1 MANKKRKV
9 NQMANPLKAQID
21 IRLAGNDYKVRLTID
36 AIIQIEE
43 KLNCGILK
51 LITRIAAS
59 DVRMKDLIGV
69 LTPAL
74 RGGGNNITEKEV
86 KKIVGDAGIINT
98 TKVVAELLA
107 QSLQVEDEEDEEGEK
122 KKEEET
128 LLE

>member
-1 MANKKRKV
+1 
-9 NQMANPLKAQID
+9 MANPLKAQID

-51 LITRIAAS
+51 LITRIADS

-74 RGGGNNITEKEV
+74 RGGGNDMTDKEV